1 MQHPAFDEFKRA
13 FNSKQYDQALN
24 HVEQLLQEFPN
35 SAALRWHRA
44 NCLEKLERY
53 IDLPE
58 ALEIVIQKLPEHV
71 PSRLMRVEYS
81 DWYIEKEL
89 PLIDGEDEADEDNLP
104 AAVQEVRARR
114 AQRQTELDVRNEA
127 DLRLILAKEPE
138 HAHASFLLSNHL
150 RQLETEA
157 EDSSEVNALQA
168 EEREREAASLL
179 DRAISLAPKQ
189 ADYYLAR
196 AGHARAHSFAQINE
210 EDANAELPDTIV
222 RTYSGICYLKDRLQ
236 AAAADYRIA
245 WSLSQQ
251 PGHAL
256 KLATTLHDLGQF
268 DEALAIYDDALA
280 KMPEDA
286 PLRDYFIERRAMSEN
301 NGAGEREH
309 FANMLLSGLD
319 DSGKDRS
326 LSDDIAAQAIA
337 GAAEAI
343 RRGASVSDALA
354 ANISDDPDTM
364 RAMNIAR
371 QILNLVNEPHPQLV
385 EVDAKDYPAYQRQH
399 ANKTEKAALK
409 AGMQKICDAE
419 AMGMFNMLG
428 QHVLLR
434 FYRDESGEIGMAS
447 FKMKHKWPGLVAV
460 MILFVMGKWKAHAM
474 VECVTTFDD
483 GTLISTQPES
493 ISPFKY
499 GDRVILRKL
508 PKNVSVTELIN
519 VHQEAVADYKLQHP
533 EAKARIV
540 NDLAGVEARWIE
552 GQEIKAAYRKSIDY
566 VSDEELHKM
575 LGAQYDNL
583 AAKIRKQLQ
592 IMTA

>member
-24 HVEQLLQEFPN
+24 HAEQLLQEFPN

-53 IDLPE
+53 IDLPD
-58 ALEIVIQKLPEHV
+58 ALEIVIQKLPDHL
-71 PSRLMRVEYS
+71 PARLMRVEYS
-81 DWYIEKEL
+81 DWYMEKEL
-89 PLIDGEDEADEDNLP
+89 PLIDGEDEADEDDLP

-114 AQRQTELDVRNEA
+114 AQRQAELDARNES

-138 HAHASFLLSNHL
+138 HAHASFLLSNRL
-150 RQLETEA
+150 RQI
-157 EDSSEVNALQA
+157 DSSDEANALQA
-168 EEREREAASLL
+168 EEREREAAQLL
-179 DRAISLAPKQ
+179 DQAIQAAPKQ

-196 AGHARAHSFAQINE
+196 AGHARANSFANIND
-210 EDANAELPDTIV
+210 EDANAELPDTVV

-319 DSGKDRS
+319 ETGKDRS

-343 RRGASVSDALA
+343 RRGARVSDALA

-364 RAMNIAR
+364 RAMNLAR
-371 QILNLVNEPHPQLV
+371 QILNLVNEPHPELA

-493 ISPFKY
+493 ISPFNY

-533 EAKARIV
+533 EARARIV

-566 VSDEELHKM
+566 VSDDELHKM

-583 AAKIRKQLQ
+583 AAKIRKQLH

>member
-13 FNSKQYDQALN
+13 FNAKQYDQALTQL
-24 HVEQLLQEFPN
+24 EQLLHEFPN

-53 IDLPE
+53 IDLPD
-58 ALEIVIQKLPEHV
+58 ALEIVIQKLPEHI
-71 PSRLMRVEYS
+71 PARLMRVEYS
-81 DWYIEKEL
+81 DWYMEKEL
-89 PLIDGEDEADEDNLP
+89 PLLEGEEEVDEDNLP
-104 AAVQEVRARR
+104 AAVQEVREHR
-114 AQRQTELDVRNEA
+114 AQKQIELDARNEA
-127 DLRLILAKEPE
+127 DLRLILAQEPA

-150 RQLETEA
+150 RQTIDDE
-157 EDSSEVNALQA
+157 SSSLQQEVRA
-168 EEREREAASLL
+168 REAAQLL
-179 DRAISLAPKQ
+179 DQAIAAAPKQ

-196 AGHARAHSFAQINE
+196 AGNARANAFATINE
-210 EDANAELPDTIV
+210 EDASAEVPENLV
-222 RTYSGICYLKDRLQ
+222 RTYSGIHYYKDRLQ
-236 AAAADYRIA
+236 AAATDYRTA
-245 WSLSQQ
+245 WGLSQQ

-268 DEALAIYDDALA
+268 DEALAVYDDALA

-286 PLRDYFIERRAMSEN
+286 PLRAYFIERRVMSEN

-309 FANMLLSGLD
+309 FANILLNSLED
-319 DSGKDRS
+319 NGKDRN
-326 LSDDIAAQAIA
+326 LSDNFAAQAIM
-337 GAAEAI
+337 GAADAI

-354 ANISDDPDTM
+354 NNISEDPDTM
-364 RAMNIAR
+364 RAMNLAR
-371 QILNLVNEPHPQLV
+371 QLLNLVKEPHPELA
-385 EVDAKDYPAYQRQH
+385 EVGAKDYPAYQRQY
-399 ANKTEKAALK
+399 ANQTEKAALK
-409 AGMQKICDAE
+409 AGMHKICDAE
-419 AMGMFNMLG
+419 AMGMFKMLG

-493 ISPFKY
+493 ISPFSY

-508 PKNVSVTELIN
+508 PKNVSVAELIN

-540 NDLAGVEARWIE
+540 NDLAGIEARWIE
-552 GQEIKAAYRKSIDY
+552 GQQIKAAYRKSIGY

-583 AAKIRKQLQ
+583 AEKIRKQLQ